1 MGAREKNRC
10 YWGAPP
16 FGDGEDEVRR
26 ADVTVH
32 RAARWA
38 RVTKVVEGS
47 RPVSGSRRL
56 SVWITGEESFAVGD
70 DLAPYA
76 GVLHA
81 RPLPSDGEAA
91 AAEDEAAVAADA
103 TGPARVVAVVGL
115 AHANGVIKRC
125 AQRALEG

>member
-1 MGAREKNRC
+1 MH
-10 YWGAPP
+10 
-16 FGDGEDEVRR
+16 
-26 ADVTVH
+26 T
-32 RAARWA
+32 A
-38 RVTKVVEGS
+38 RVGQEG
-47 RPVSGSRRL
+47 
-56 SVWITGEESFAVGD
+56 FAVGD

-81 RPLPSDGEAA
+81 RPLLTEGEAA
-91 AAEDEAAVAADA
+91 AAEEDEAADAADA